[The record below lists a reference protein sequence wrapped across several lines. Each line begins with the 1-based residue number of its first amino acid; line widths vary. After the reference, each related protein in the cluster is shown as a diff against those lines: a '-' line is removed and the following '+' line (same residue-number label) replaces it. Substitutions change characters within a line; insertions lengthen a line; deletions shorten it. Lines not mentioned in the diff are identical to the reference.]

1 MNETSSVDFLSMVDI
16 PYIVCVMTT
25 IYFAIKVLEG
35 LKKTHVPPWWKSA
48 IVIIIGIIYGEIF
61 DQYFDTKHQVL
72 LLSFVVSTFGYDL
85 VMKPLL
91 KKIGINYK
99 EYDPIKSPVKEDNN

>member
-1 MNETSSVDFLSMVDI
+1 MNEVNNVDFLSMVDI

-25 IYFAIKVLEG
+25 IYFVIKALEG
-35 LKKTHVPPWWKSA
+35 FKKTHIPPWWKST
-48 IVIIIGIIYGEIF
+48 IVILIGIIYGIVF
-61 DQYFDTKHQVL
+61 KQYFETKSQIL

-85 VMKPLL
+85 IMKPLL

-99 EYDPIKSPVKEDNN
+99 EYTADTKSKDTSKD